1 MRSEKRMM
9 QGAIQYTRNRAL
21 LPLVR
26 VTLHAGEGWGYA
38 DASPIVILMVEPDQV
53 TLYCMDGEVGLE
65 ELFQA
70 IPDLRSQLE
79 QVQSTLCEISL

>member
-1 MRSEKRMM
+1 MRSEARMI
-9 QGAIQYTRNRAL
+9 QGAIQYTRGRAF

-26 VTLHAGEGWGYA
+26 VTVHASERWGYA
-38 DASPIVILMVEPDQV
+38 DAAPIVILMVEPDQV

-65 ELFQA
+65 ELFQE
-70 IPDLRSQLE
+70 IPNLRSQLE